1 MSSAAFDWRRENA
14 AWLRLALR
22 RLRLRLYEYALLRA
36 PNGERAA
43 DWIVAADDVE
53 LSVTPGSELEARAQR
68 LAQEMRDQEQR
79 LRAQGQ
85 VPTLV
90 AVAELAGLDSFER
103 ELLLL
108 AAAPALDGAFATA
121 YAQLHGDSRR
131 SHASLQLALSLHVPD
146 AAERLLAG
154 DRLLPMRPLRALGLI
169 DVDDDSREPLLL
181 RALRVDDRMADFLRG
196 ANRVDARID
205 ALLEPLATSAQTEA
219 QNSAAVDVLARIG
232 AAPGRWATINLI
244 GELERGAAGAVLTAC
259 ASLELRPQLLDVA
272 RLALLAPGERDKYL
286 NLLGRE
292 ALLANLALVVDG
304 ASIAGQPEGQ
314 AVVDELITSVSATL
328 FVVSRERWPARDPLA
343 CVHVTAPT
351 REEQR
356 GLWKSA
362 LNGHALD
369 LEVEVDAIVQ
379 QFNFSGPAIA
389 DVVARA
395 GARAGAITG
404 PDLWRACRE
413 QMSPALEEFA
423 HKLAPCFGWNDIVV
437 GAEIRAQLQ
446 ELAAQVEQR
455 GRVYDTWGFGAGLA
469 RGRGIS
475 ALFAGPSGTGK
486 TMAAEIL
493 AAHLHLDIYRI
504 DLAGVVSKYIGET
517 EKNLRKVF
525 DAAEHSGAILFFD
538 EADSLFG
545 TRTEVRDSHDR
556 YANLEVNYLL
566 QRMEDY
572 SGLAILA
579 TNRRTALDP
588 ALLRR
593 LRFVVDFPFPGPDE
607 RRQIWERAFPA
618 RAPTQDLQF
627 SFLSKL
633 DLSGGN
639 IKSIAI
645 NAAFIAAEESAPIGM
660 SSVMRAAAREYA
672 KLSRPVNAAEF
683 GDYLPLAQKR

>member
-1 MSSAAFDWRRENA
+1 VSSAAFDWRRENA

-205 ALLEPLATSAQTEA
+205 ALLQPLATSAPTEA
-219 QNSAAVDVLARIG
+219 QNSAGIDVLARIG

-351 REEQR
+351 RATS
-356 GLWKSA
+356 KSRSTPSCSSSISA
-362 LNGHALD
+362 
-369 LEVEVDAIVQ
+369 VRP
-379 QFNFSGPAIA
+379 SP
-389 DVVARA
+389 
-395 GARAGAITG
+395 TW
-404 PDLWRACRE
+404 WRAPGRARVP
-413 QMSPALEEFA
+413 SPVPICG
-423 HKLAPCFGWNDIVV
+423 AP
-437 GAEIRAQLQ
+437 
-446 ELAAQVEQR
+446 AA
-455 GRVYDTWGFGAGLA
+455 
-469 RGRGIS
+469 
-475 ALFAGPSGTGK
+475 
-486 TMAAEIL
+486 
-493 AAHLHLDIYRI
+493 
-504 DLAGVVSKYIGET
+504 
-517 EKNLRKVF
+517 
-525 DAAEHSGAILFFD
+525 
-538 EADSLFG
+538 
-545 TRTEVRDSHDR
+545 
-556 YANLEVNYLL
+556 
-566 QRMEDY
+566 
-572 SGLAILA
+572 
-579 TNRRTALDP
+579 NR
-588 ALLRR
+588 
-593 LRFVVDFPFPGPDE
+593 
-607 RRQIWERAFPA
+607 
-618 RAPTQDLQF
+618 
-627 SFLSKL
+627 
-633 DLSGGN
+633 
-639 IKSIAI
+639 
-645 NAAFIAAEESAPIGM
+645 
-660 SSVMRAAAREYA
+660 
-672 KLSRPVNAAEF
+672 
-683 GDYLPLAQKR
+683 